1 MSTER
6 QTNADSLSRVV
17 AILTCFSLVV
27 FSFVALSGC
36 SESAVK
42 EPEKKKPVVQDLNVE
57 PDDGASASSNDGSTT
72 AKAEKADPKDEIE
85 SLPFETGTEKAEKE
99 KQLPELG
106 FEG

>member
-17 AILTCFSLVV
+17 AILTCLSLVV
-27 FSFVALSGC
+27 FSFAPLSGC
-36 SESAVK
+36 SDSAVK
-42 EPEKKKPVVQDLNVE
+42 EPEKKKPVVQDLNVK
-57 PDDGASASSNDGSTT
+57 PDDGGSTSGDAGSA
-72 AKAEKADPKDEIE
+72 AKAEKVEPKDEIE
-85 SLPFETGTEKAEKE
+85 SLPFDSGTKEAEKE